1 MEKDILIPLGDQQ
14 QQPGVTG
21 KDNFEMRSVTI
32 PPNRLTAVRNNW
44 DKICETVVQNMKLQI
59 RMNTKRRSVDVREC
73 DQTEDKSCLQ
83 KTYEF
88 LKAYMLG
95 FSLEDSIAL
104 LRLDDLFVESFL
116 IKDVK
121 TLNGDHMSRC
131 IARLSGEKG
140 KTKHAIENATR
151 TRIIIAD
158 TKIHLMGSYNN
169 IRSARDALCS
179 LILGTPPSKV
189 YSQLRFISKR
199 LNEQF

>member
-1 MEKDILIPLGDQQ
+1 M
-14 QQPGVTG
+14 
-21 KDNFEMRSVTI
+21 
-32 PPNRLTAVRNNW
+32 TATRNNW
-44 DKICETVVQNMKLQI
+44 DKICETVVKNMKLQI
-59 RMNTKRRSVDVREC
+59 RMNTKKRSVDIREC
-73 DQTEDKSCLQ
+73 EQTEDKSAIQ

-88 LKAYMLG
+88 LKAFMLG
-95 FSLEDSIAL
+95 FSLEDAVAL

-140 KTKHAIENATR
+140 KTKNAIENATK

-158 TKIHLMGSYNN
+158 TKIHLMGSFNN
-169 IRSARDALCS
+169 MKSARDALCS

-199 LNEQF
+199 LNEIV